1 MEKQFASEDMAKIL
15 LTEADI
21 KERVGELAKQISE
34 DYSDKCPLMICVLRG
49 AVFFFSDLVKQMDIH
64 LETNFLAISSYGS
77 GTESSG
83 EVRIQYDMQESIK
96 NRDVIVVEDII
107 DSGRTINHLKEILQA
122 RHPASVRVCALL
134 DKPSRRVVKAHAEYI
149 GFEVPNEFVV
159 GYGLDYAGKY
169 RNLKYIGVLKPD
181 VYE

>member
-1 MEKQFASEDMAKIL
+1 MSNEFAKADMAKIL
-15 LTEADI
+15 FSEEDI
-21 KERVGELAKQISE
+21 QRRIKELAKELSK
-34 DYSDKCPLMICVLRG
+34 DYKDKVPIMIAVLRG
-49 AVFFFSDLVKQMDIH
+49 AILFFSDLVKEMDIH
-64 LETNFLAISSYGS
+64 LEMNFLAISSYGS

-96 NRDVIVVEDII
+96 DRHVIVVEDII
-107 DSGRTINHLKEILQA
+107 DSGLTISHLREILEA
-122 RHPASVRVCALL
+122 RHPATIKVCSLL
-134 DKPSRRVVKAHAEYI
+134 DKPSRRVVEAEGDYI

-181 VYE
+181 IYE